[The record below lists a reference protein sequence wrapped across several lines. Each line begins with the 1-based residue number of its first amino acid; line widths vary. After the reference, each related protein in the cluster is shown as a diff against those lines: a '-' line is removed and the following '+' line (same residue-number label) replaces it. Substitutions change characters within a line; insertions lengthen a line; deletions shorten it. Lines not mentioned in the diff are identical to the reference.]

1 MKQQKCLKNFQ
12 LDFLASV
19 SFGADWQL
27 LGTVVC
33 PPDLFALQTC
43 LLGGTEAQCYYD
55 MEIFEEFF
63 KIYQISFSGVAPTY
77 FKVGQ
82 ILI

>member
-1 MKQQKCLKNFQ
+1 MKKFKLH
-12 LDFLASV
+12 FLASV

-27 LGTVVC
+27 LKTVVC
-33 PPDLFALQTC
+33 PPDLFALQSC

>member
-1 MKQQKCLKNFQ
+1 MKNFK
-12 LDFLASV
+12 LHFLARV
-19 SFGADWQL
+19 SFGGDWHL
-27 LGTVVC
+27 LGTVVVC